1 MLWIF
6 AEAVG
11 VSVRKHVRPVMV
23 CDGAVFAAR
32 ISRQT
37 SMSTRIEIPR
47 HNLIT
52 DGEAGLLTNLSS
64 HRLTGS
70 QNAGNTFSEG
80 RVLAARHRET
90 WIGCELQDLRF
101 DFIASQRAGLQ
112 DRVLHRGEPTFIIAR
127 R

>member
-11 VSVRKHVRPVMV
+11 VSVRKHVRTVMV
-23 CDGAVFAAR
+23 CDDATLAAR

-37 SMSTRIEIPR
+37 SMSMRIEFPR
-47 HNLIT
+47 HNVIA

-70 QNAGNTFSEG
+70 QDAGNTFSEG
-80 RVLAARHRET
+80 RVLAAWDCET
-90 WIGCELQDLRF
+90 WIGGELLDLRI
-101 DFIASQRAGLQ
+101 DFIASQRAG
-112 DRVLHRGEPTFIIAR
+112 F
-127 R
+127 